1 MIPYKLKNAAN
12 QAKSL
17 ILQNSQLPLIQQFI
31 IHAITSLTQFNLQN
45 FYQQLGTML
54 RLQDV
59 VQLLQ
64 NYLVKRKEI
73 RQYKKREELK
83 MKLRGITSCW
93 IVLM

>member
-31 IHAITSLTQFNLQN
+31 IHAITSLTQFNFQN